1 MDLYTRLPIY
11 SGTIIQ
17 PNQTKQQQRIVQKI
31 RKNALLNCWLWRE
44 HLKIKTNKF
53 WLIYLSKSSCYWVVQ
68 KYEFFILFLTRFM
81 QSTPKNKIKTKSYNV
96 IGSEPLKLTLVP
108 ILHFLLKQTD
118 LLNKNSILDKL
129 KIYLKLTF
137 L

>member
-1 MDLYTRLPIY
+1 
-11 SGTIIQ
+11 
-17 PNQTKQQQRIVQKI
+17 
-31 RKNALLNCWLWRE
+31 
-44 HLKIKTNKF
+44 
-53 WLIYLSKSSCYWVVQ
+53 
-68 KYEFFILFLTRFM
+68 M